1 MECGYWDAGLC
12 RSCTWLETPYADQ
25 VAAKQRAAASAL
37 AAWPDV
43 EWLPAV
49 TGPEEGFRTKAKMVV
64 GGTVE
69 EPTLG
74 ILSAD
79 GRGTDLRA
87 CGLHDPALRDALPV
101 LAAFVTRAAL
111 PPYSV
116 PERSGELK
124 HVIATVAP
132 DGGLMVR
139 FVLRSTEAAPRIR
152 KHLPWLAA
160 ELPDLRVV
168 SVNLQPAHAA
178 VLEGERE
185 DLLLGDTL
193 PIGLD
198 DVTLHLGPRSFF
210 QTNTGIA
217 TALYREA
224 VAWTDPLDVR
234 TVWDLYCGV
243 GGFALH
249 LARPGRSVHGVEA
262 SEQAVEAARTS
273 AAEAGLGATFEAGDA
288 TAWLARA
295 AGAHGV
301 ADLVVVNPPRRGIG
315 SELAAALEAARP
327 AYLLYS
333 SCNPV
338 TLGRDLAAMPSLVP
352 VRARV
357 FDMFPQTAH
366 QEVLV
371 LCLRAAGTSVG
382 G

>member
-1 MECGYWDAGLC
+1 MQCGYWDAGLC

-25 VAAKQRAAASAL
+25 VAAKQRAAAAAL
-37 AAWPDV
+37 GEWAV
-43 EWLPAV
+43 EWLPPV

-64 GGTVE
+64 AGTVE
-69 EPTLG
+69 APTLG
-74 ILSAD
+74 ILAAD

-87 CGLHDPALRDALPV
+87 CGLHDPRLQAALPV
-101 LAAFVTRAAL
+101 LAALVTRAAL
-111 PPYSV
+111 TPYSV

-124 HVIATVAP
+124 HVIVTVAP

-139 FVLRSTEAAPRIR
+139 LVLRSTESVARIE
-152 KHLPWLAA
+152 KHLPWLRA
-160 ELPDLRVV
+160 ELPDLRVL

-185 DLLLGDTL
+185 DLLLGESL

-198 DVTLHLGPRSFF
+198 GADGVTLHLGPRSFF

-217 TALYREA
+217 AALYREA
-224 VAWTDPLDVR
+224 VAWTSSLEVR

-249 LARPGRSVHGVEA
+249 LARPGRSVHGVEV
-262 SEQAVEAARTS
+262 SPQAVEAARTS
-273 AAEAGLGATFEAGDA
+273 AAEAGVAATFEAGDA
-288 TAWLARA
+288 TAWIEGRE
-295 AGAHGV
+295 V
-301 ADLVVVNPPRRGIG
+301 ADLVVVNPPRRGLG
-315 SELAAALEAARP
+315 ADLTAALEAARP
-327 AYLLYS
+327 SYLLYS
-333 SCNPV
+333 SCNPA

-357 FDMFPQTAH
+357 FDMFPQTGH

-371 LCLRAAGTSVG
+371 LCRADRGH
-382 G
+382 